1 MYSTNLYF
9 TIFFSTR
16 DYHCYCED
24 GYTGFHCETDFDE
37 CWSDPC
43 MNGATCFD
51 QVADYN
57 CSCSPGFSGK
67 NFVNNIT
74 YFSGSAGFNVNIS
87 LREISPASAEFC
99 VRVSSQISIYRFLG
113 SFQVEI
119 SLQKL

>member
-1 MYSTNLYF
+1 MF
-9 TIFFSTR
+9 FFSTR

-67 NFVNNIT
+67 NSFNNYHII
-74 YFSGSAGFNVNIS
+74 FSGSASFNVTRYIFILVPLSN
-87 LREISPASAEFC
+87 
-99 VRVSSQISIYRFLG
+99 FLQLMTCEK
-113 SFQVEI
+113 SMLLV
-119 SLQKL
+119 KD